1 MRILHT
7 SDLHLT
13 RSRRRQL
20 LQAVADPWHDVWVDT
35 GDLLPNTVMER
46 GLGWA
51 EAQKAHQVRF
61 MRHTRL
67 GPRLAEAL
75 AGRPAI
81 LLPGNHDFAL
91 LRLTL
96 ARAGARAFDGCG
108 GFELAGERFAGFRE
122 VPKFMGRWMG
132 EADATTLAD
141 RVASAVAANP
151 TILLTHAPARG
162 VHDDPTHA
170 LHLGIE
176 GLSQALAHH
185 PSIRWH
191 LHGHIHETGGQV
203 TRIQHHTHVNAA
215 CHFVRIDTARGEV
228 TLATPAAAHLSTP
241 PAVST

>member
-1 MRILHT
+1 
-7 SDLHLT
+7 
-13 RSRRRQL
+13 
-20 LQAVADPWHDVWVDT
+20 
-35 GDLLPNTVMER
+35 
-46 GLGWA
+46 
-51 EAQKAHQVRF
+51 
-61 MRHTRL
+61 
-67 GPRLAEAL
+67 
-75 AGRPAI
+75 
-81 LLPGNHDFAL
+81 
-91 LRLTL
+91 
-96 ARAGARAFDGCG
+96 
-108 GFELAGERFAGFRE
+108 
-122 VPKFMGRWMG
+122 MGRWMG

-141 RVASAVAANP
+141 QVASAVAANP